1 MSKEYEFMQEQ
12 DDDDMDELAAENTN
26 LERYLTFLSDGL
38 TYAIDTSYVT
48 EIITNHTITV
58 LPMVPHYITG
68 IINLRGAI
76 VPILDIRARMN
87 KAPTDISNGS
97 CVIVLSIETVNLGI
111 IIDEVSQVVD
121 IDQTQISPM
130 AFNNHQELVNGMIN
144 LSDSTTLLF
153 LDCNLLVNH

>member
-1 MSKEYEFMQEQ
+1 MSKEYEFMQDQ
-12 DDDDMDELAAENTN
+12 DEDDMDELAAENTN
-26 LERYLTFLSDGL
+26 LECYLTFLSDGL

>member
-1 MSKEYEFMQEQ
+1 MSKEYEFMQDQ
-12 DDDDMDELAAENTN
+12 DEDDMDELAAENTN